1 MLFLDTH
8 INIQINIHSQY
19 NFTICV
25 IVLMNL
31 KSINFAKRGKNQL
44 LLMLVIS
51 FIFNTNAQSWVLIS
65 GEQRAINDSNRVNY
79 WCDPFPCGARVTN
92 FNKMKLI
99 DLNDT
104 QFVNV
109 HLNANQVYESSKTVS
124 GPSFFISKFEVSNQ
138 EYRAFVEDCI
148 VTWMKENR
156 PEITN
161 KYKVESPEFMNA
173 VANWLGSVD
182 DSNDHPKTPIKS
194 WKELWMKRLNWNKIT
209 YNEASIF
216 PKTEAW
222 VKISQLSYNEPMRDY
237 YFVHPAYNDY
247 PVTCV
252 SVNQAN
258 LYCEWYTTK
267 HPAISK
273 SKIVSNGVKYRLPTE
288 LEWERAASVIA
299 EKPSKKSSGS
309 PVNNNFLRN
318 SKGNY
323 IANFRPSTHDFASD
337 GGMYQTPVNSYLPN
351 DAGCYNM
358 QGNVAELTTTQMT
371 AIFNE
376 PLESS
381 PQIAEYIVK
390 NWNELQSQKSI
401 EGYIVKG
408 GAWNLPEAAC
418 TIGSRTL
425 ITGDEAKSFV
435 GFRMVADMLDLHK
448 N

>member
-1 MLFLDTH
+1 
-8 INIQINIHSQY
+8 
-19 NFTICV
+19 
-25 IVLMNL
+25 MNL
-31 KSINFAKRGKNQL
+31 KSLNFAKRGKNQL

-51 FIFNTNAQSWVLIS
+51 FIFKVNAQSWVLIS
-65 GEQRAINDSNRVNY
+65 GAQQAVNDSNRVHY

-109 HLNANQVYESSKTVS
+109 HLNANQVYEAEKTVT
-124 GPSFFISKFEVSNQ
+124 GPSFFISKYEVSNM
-138 EYRAFVEDCI
+138 EYREFVEDCV

-156 PEITN
+156 PEIAN

-182 DSNDHPKTPIKS
+182 SNDISKTPIKS
-194 WKELWMKRLNWNKIT
+194 WKELWMKRLNWNKIK
-209 YNEASIF
+209 YNDVSVF

-222 VKISQLSYNEPMRDY
+222 VMNFKLSYNEPMRDY

-252 SVNQAN
+252 TVNQAN
-258 LYCEWYTTK
+258 QYCEWYTK
-267 HPAISK
+267 NNPAVSK
-273 SKIVSNGVKYRLPTE
+273 SKIVSNRVNYRLPTE

-318 SKGNY
+318 SRGNY
-323 IANFRPSTHDFASD
+323 IANFRPSNHDFASD
-337 GGMYQTPVNSYLPN
+337 GGMYQMPINSYFPN

-371 AIFNE
+371 ANIYE
-376 PLESS
+376 PLD
-381 PQIAEYIVK
+381 PNAHIQEYIV
-390 NWNELQSQKSI
+390 NIWNELKSQKSI
-401 EGYIVKG
+401 EGYLVKG

-425 ITGDEAKSFV
+425 IKADEARSYV
-435 GFRMVADMLDLHK
+435 GFRMVADMLIVNK